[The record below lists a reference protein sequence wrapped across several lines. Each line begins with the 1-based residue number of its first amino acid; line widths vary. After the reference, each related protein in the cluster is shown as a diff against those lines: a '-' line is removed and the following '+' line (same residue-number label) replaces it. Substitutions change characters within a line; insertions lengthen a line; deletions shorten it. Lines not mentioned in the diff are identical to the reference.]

1 MPAKAKRSKQ
11 TKKQT
16 KKQTEKQTE
25 KRSKKT
31 KTTGRTKA
39 TKGTKKSTTKSGPAK
54 PAKKKAPAR
63 PKQAKPAR
71 KKAPAKTKQTKPA
84 RKKTPAKTKQ
94 TKPARKKTP
103 AKTKQTKPARKKAP
117 AKTKQAKPAKK
128 KAPAKT
134 KQAKPAKKK
143 APAKNETRP
152 ATTAAGRTEKT
163 SPAKRKTATAAEKKA
178 APEASPATAVEQ
190 TPRPTEERQPQ
201 APAEPRPVPE
211 TDSSPQAPAPRPPK
225 PEPPEPSPVELL
237 LADSRTLEFVPF
249 DPNALDYADLLSA
262 RALPGAAEELLLSET
277 DRAAFRQAV
286 ADRAGLGMELAREFQ
301 ATFGWPPPAELA
313 VWSELEAGLRRARLE
328 QEPMD
333 GWLLSLDVC
342 QLDQDSRERRNFFA
356 WTNGAGLFS
365 DPLALF
371 SGLFRL
377 GRSIRGETALAC
389 LLPADNGL
397 ISIWSPPAGPDSPAQ
412 PLAGGLSHFFLQR
425 AVAAGVYGTPEFAAW
440 VERLDASLLPALERR
455 PLHRD
460 PLRLAARSDW
470 LAALIT
476 HGRIPRAFDER
487 LAQAPDW
494 KQWERE
500 RELLTDEPQLANY
513 WPMAHWFMGNDG
525 ACREAL
531 ASARKGGGRV
541 SARLADLVGRL
552 LDGARL
558 DVGAMAIGE
567 LDRLRRRV
575 RRGLRPEQVEPGGRE
590 RLEAFQRRRP
600 RAGVD
605 PQTIEAA
612 LSEGADALALLREH
626 PRQVELHQR
635 LLQAAAAADPALA
648 DALARV
654 EALEAQGLEASAGAA
669 EEALDARL
677 GQPLAAA
684 FIAGLAFA
692 HDHPSAR
699 SGLAPALARLDDD
712 WAQDAWAA
720 AIRRL
725 EPGDPR
731 LGFAVRALIA
741 SRRPGAREMLEN
753 AARRFFDEL
762 DAALE
767 SMQDRLAHHPAL
779 AGPGAAPNHLIAAL
793 EAMLEPADS
802 AAERM
807 VRKVLAMPE
816 AQPALRSAWGC
827 AARVAAQRGLTDQ
840 TARLLL
846 ACRTAVENDWG
857 AHPPDDVTVFNLAE
871 SALAAARLDPLAA
884 GEHLS
889 AMLAEAAER
898 TGPVRAGLTSGLLAG
913 LLPLQPGDTRLLGE
927 CQRVLG
933 DRSRPRAPHLYG
945 ALRGLAAMAENG
957 KVPPAAAGWVA
968 PHAIDGLD
976 GPRRAP
982 SQVGRAAREA
992 LRALGRRRLPRPQP
1006 EADPA
1011 AADPQAL
1018 LEQLTAPGAA
1028 PVAALEHIRA
1038 EGLQPAGAAERIGD
1052 WLAEQLR
1059 YSADQSKP
1067 YQEHCWTGLGALW
1080 AQGRSALGPLAAA
1093 LSLEHLHGEWIG
1105 PLLRT
1110 MRSLLPEAEVRAFL
1124 LADDHRTLLE
1134 TVRHPAGERLGW
1146 LDLLA
1151 GWLALDPSP
1160 AALAA
1165 VSAACAW
1172 RFRTPDDLA
1181 SRTDP
1186 VARRLPLVLASF
1198 GERARPD
1205 LERLQQA
1212 TAGHAAEEA
1221 FVRAREALQLWESGG
1236 LPLDLFDGQR
1246 QATLRFADAEAADRC
1261 RLELR
1266 LIGGRDPGVEIH
1278 SSEALDLRGWLDHLD
1293 YRERLARPDLAAA
1306 RQLASQLLHH
1316 AFIIGYR
1323 LAD

>member
-1 MPAKAKRSKQ
+1 MP
-11 TKKQT
+11 
-16 KKQTEKQTE
+16 
-25 KRSKKT
+25 
-31 KTTGRTKA
+31 
-39 TKGTKKSTTKSGPAK
+39 
-54 PAKKKAPAR
+54 
-63 PKQAKPAR
+63 
-71 KKAPAKTKQTKPA
+71 
-84 RKKTPAKTKQ
+84 
-94 TKPARKKTP
+94 
-103 AKTKQTKPARKKAP
+103 
-117 AKTKQAKPAKK
+117 
-128 KAPAKT
+128 
-134 KQAKPAKKK
+134 
-143 APAKNETRP
+143 
-152 ATTAAGRTEKT
+152 
-163 SPAKRKTATAAEKKA
+163 
-178 APEASPATAVEQ
+178 
-190 TPRPTEERQPQ
+190 
-201 APAEPRPVPE
+201 
-211 TDSSPQAPAPRPPK
+211 
-225 PEPPEPSPVELL
+225 L
-237 LADSRTLEFVPF
+237 

-262 RALPGAAEELLLSET
+262 RVLPGAAEELLLAKT
-277 DRAAFRQAV
+277 DQAAFRQAV
-286 ADRAGLGMELAREFQ
+286 ADRAGLGVELAREFQ

-356 WTNGAGLFS
+356 WTNGAGLLG

-377 GRSIRGETALAC
+377 GRSTRGETALAC
-389 LLPADNGL
+389 LLPADSGL
-397 ISIWSPPAGPDSPAQ
+397 MSIWSPPADPDNPAQ

-425 AVAAGVYGTPEFAAW
+425 AVAAEVYGTPEFAAW
-440 VERLDASLLPALERR
+440 VERLKASLLPALEHL
-455 PLHRD
+455 PVHRD
-460 PLRLAARSDW
+460 PRLLAARSDW
-470 LAALIT
+470 LAALIA

-487 LAQAPDW
+487 LARAPDW
-494 KQWERE
+494 EQWERE
-500 RELLTDEPQLANY
+500 RELLTGEPQLANY

-531 ASARKGGGRV
+531 SLARKGASRV

-558 DVGAMAIGE
+558 DVGAMAIGD

-600 RAGVD
+600 RAGGD
-605 PQTIEAA
+605 PDAIEAA
-612 LSEGADALALLREH
+612 LTEGADALKLLRDH

-635 LLQAAAAADPALA
+635 LLQAAAAADPTLA
-648 DALARV
+648 DALARA
-654 EALEAQGLEASAGAA
+654 EALEEQGLEGATGAA
-669 EEALDARL
+669 EETLDSRL

-684 FIAGLAFA
+684 FTAGLAFA

-712 WAQDAWAA
+712 WTQDAWAE

-725 EPGDPR
+725 KPDDPR
-731 LGFAVRALIA
+731 LGFAVRALLA
-741 SRRPGAREMLEN
+741 SRRPRARETLEN

-767 SMQDRLAHHPAL
+767 AMQDRLAHHPAL
-779 AGPGAAPNHLIAAL
+779 AGSGAAPNHLVTAL
-793 EAMLEPADS
+793 EAVLEPADI

-807 VRKVLAMPE
+807 VRRVLAMPE
-816 AQPALRSAWGC
+816 AQPALRTAWGC
-827 AARVAAQRGLTDQ
+827 AARVAARRGLADQ
-840 TARLLL
+840 AARLLN
-846 ACRTAVENDWG
+846 ACRTAIEHDWG
-857 AHPPDDVTVFNLAE
+857 DRPPDDDTVFDLAE

-884 GEHLS
+884 SEHLP

-898 TGPVRAGLTSGLLAG
+898 IGPVRAGLTSCLLAG
-913 LLPLQPGDTRLLGE
+913 LLPLQPGDTRLLEE

-933 DRSRPRAPHLYG
+933 DRSRPRAAHLYG
-945 ALRGLAAMAENG
+945 ALRGLAALAANG
-957 KVPPAAAGWVA
+957 KVPQAAAGWVA
-968 PHAIDGLD
+968 PHALDGLD
-976 GPRRAP
+976 GPRRTP
-982 SQVGRAAREA
+982 SRVGRAAREA
-992 LRALGRRRLPRPQP
+992 LRALGRRRLPQPQP

-1011 AADPQAL
+1011 ATDPETL
-1018 LEQLTAPGAA
+1018 LDQLAAPGAA
-1028 PVAALEHIRA
+1028 PVAALERIRA
-1038 EGLQPAGAAERIGD
+1038 EGLHPAGAAERIGD

-1059 YSADQSKP
+1059 FSADQAKP
-1067 YQEHCWTGLGALW
+1067 YQEHCWVGLGALW
-1080 AQGRSALGPLAAA
+1080 VQGREALEPLAA
-1093 LSLEHLHGEWIG
+1093 SLGLDHLHGEWIG

-1134 TVRHPAGERLGW
+1134 TVRHPTGERLGW

-1205 LERLQQA
+1205 LERLLAA
-1212 TAGHAAEEA
+1212 TAGHAAQEP
-1221 FVRAREALQLWESGG
+1221 FVRAREALQLWEAGG
-1236 LPLDLFDGQR
+1236 LPLDLFDSQR
-1246 QATLRFADAEAADRC
+1246 QVTLRFADAEAADRC

-1266 LIGGRDPGVEIH
+1266 LIGGREPGVAVH
-1278 SSEALDLRGWLDHLD
+1278 SSEMLDLRGWVDRLD
-1293 YRERLARPDLAAA
+1293 YRERLARPDLASA
-1306 RQLASQLLHH
+1306 RQLAAKLLRH